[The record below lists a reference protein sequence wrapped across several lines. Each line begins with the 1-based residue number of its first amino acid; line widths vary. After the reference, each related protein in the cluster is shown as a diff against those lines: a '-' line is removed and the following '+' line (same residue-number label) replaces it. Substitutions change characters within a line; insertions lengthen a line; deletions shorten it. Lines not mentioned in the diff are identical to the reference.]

1 MKTEQW
7 IDLLAA
13 DAEAIEPRMPAL
25 RLAAVMLAGA
35 ALAIAIAVQ
44 SWGWRSFDAPS
55 LGNAML
61 WVRWAFCLAVMA
73 AAWHAFNALA
83 RPGYPVR
90 GVGMAVA
97 TPFFL
102 MGLLALAQW
111 SGGDPQERWEL
122 LMGSTAL
129 QCPAN
134 IARTTL
140 PAFIGSLW
148 AMHRMAPTR
157 PALAGAAAG
166 LLAGAIGALG
176 YTFHCTEL
184 AAPFLAVWYTLGIGL
199 PAVAGALIGQWWLR
213 W

>member
-1 MKTEQW
+1 
-7 IDLLAA
+7 
-13 DAEAIEPRMPAL
+13 
-25 RLAAVMLAGA
+25 
-35 ALAIAIAVQ
+35 
-44 SWGWRSFDAPS
+44 
-55 LGNAML
+55 
-61 WVRWAFCLAVMA
+61 
-73 AAWHAFNALA
+73 
-83 RPGYPVR
+83 
-90 GVGMAVA
+90 
-97 TPFFL
+97 
-102 MGLLALAQW
+102 
-111 SGGDPQERWEL
+111 
-122 LMGSTAL
+122 MGSTAL

-199 PAVAGALIGQWWLR
+199 PAVAGALIGPWWLR